1 LKSLAKLSS
10 LLIVFLSFNT
20 NATNGY
26 FQHGYGVKSQG
37 MGGVG
42 IALPQ
47 DALAAATNPAGMGF
61 IGNRYDLGVNIFRPE
76 REAEI
81 SGNANPS
88 NNKVNDGNDSEFFL
102 IPEFGYNKVLSD
114 KYTVGLSVYA
124 NGGMNTNYK
133 DGISLFGSPS
143 AGVDL
148 KQIFFTPSV
157 TFKPES
163 NHSFG
168 VAINF
173 AYQSFQAKGL
183 DNFADPNFS
192 NSPSNVNDHGHEHS
206 YGAGVKVGWMGKITD
221 KLTLGATYHSKT
233 YMTKLD
239 DYAGLFAEGGDFDIP
254 ASYGVG
260 LSFQAT
266 PDLTLAFDYQ
276 RIEYSDIKS
285 VNNPLVPNLTS
296 SKLGKADGAGF
307 GWRDIDVFKIGFN
320 YQWNDKLTLRGGYNH
335 NSQPIPS
342 SETFFNILAPG
353 VIKDHLSLGFTYKIT
368 EDRELT
374 LAYTHAFKEDVKGSG
389 SIPASFGGGEVDLE
403 MYQNSLGVAYG
414 VAF

>member
-1 LKSLAKLSS
+1 LQSLAKLSS
-10 LLIVFLSFNT
+10 LLIIFLSMNA

-76 REAEI
+76 RESEI
-81 SGNANPS
+81 VGNGAGASGQY
-88 NNKVNDGNDSEFFL
+88 DGNDTEFFL
-102 IPEFGYNKVLSD
+102 IPEFGYNKVLSE
-114 KYTVGLSVYA
+114 KYTAGLSIYA
-124 NGGMNTNYK
+124 NGGMNTDYK
-133 DGISLFGSPS
+133 TGIPLFGTPS

-148 KQIFFTPSV
+148 KQIFFTPSL
-157 TFKPES
+157 TFKPEP

-168 VAINF
+168 LAVNF

-183 DNFADPNFS
+183 DNFANSTYS
-192 NSPSNVNDHGHEHS
+192 NSPSNVYDNGHEHS
-206 YGAGVKVGWMGKITD
+206 YGAGIKLGWMGKITD

-233 YMTKLD
+233 YMSKMD

-260 LSFQAT
+260 FAYQAT
-266 PDLTLAFDYQ
+266 PDFTVAFDYQ
-276 RIEYSDIKS
+276 RIEYSDVKS
-285 VNNPLVPNLTS
+285 VNNPLIPNLSS
-296 SKLGKADGAGF
+296 SKLGKAEGAGF
-307 GWRDIDVFKIGFN
+307 GWRDIDVFKLGFN
-320 YQWNDKLTLRGGYNH
+320 YQWNDKLTLRAGYNH

-353 VIKDHLSLGFTYKIT
+353 VITDHLSLGFTYKIT
-368 EDRELT
+368 DDRELT
-374 LAYTHAFKEDVKGSG
+374 LAYTHAFKEEVKGSR
-389 SIPASFGGGEVDLE
+389 SIPAGFGGGETNLE
-403 MYQNSLGVAYG
+403 MYQNSLGIAYG

>member
-1 LKSLAKLSS
+1 MQSLAKLSS
-10 LLIVFLSFNT
+10 LLFIFLSINA

-42 IALPQ
+42 VALPQ
-47 DALAAATNPAGMGF
+47 DALAAATNPAGMAF
-61 IGNRYDLGVNIFRPE
+61 IGDRYDLGVNIFRPE
-76 REAEI
+76 RESEI
-81 SGNANPS
+81 VGNGAGASGQY
-88 NNKVNDGNDSEFFL
+88 DGNDTEFFL
-102 IPEFGYNKVLSD
+102 IPEFGYNKVLSE
-114 KYTVGLSVYA
+114 KYTAGLSIYA
-124 NGGMNTNYK
+124 NGGMNTDYK
-133 DGISLFGSPS
+133 TGIPLFGTPS

-148 KQIFFTPSV
+148 KQIFFTPSL
-157 TFKPES
+157 TFKPEP

-183 DNFADPNFS
+183 DNFANSTYS
-192 NSPSNVNDHGHEHS
+192 NSPSNVHDNGHEHS
-206 YGAGVKVGWMGKITD
+206 YGAGIKLGWMGKITD

-233 YMTKLD
+233 YMSKMD

-260 LSFQAT
+260 FAYQAT
-266 PDLTLAFDYQ
+266 PNFTFAFDYQ
-276 RIEYSDIKS
+276 RIEYSDVKS
-285 VNNPLVPNLTS
+285 VNNPLIPNLSS
-296 SKLGKADGAGF
+296 SKLGKAEGAGF
-307 GWRDIDVFKIGFN
+307 GWRDIDVFKLGFN
-320 YQWNDKLTLRGGYNH
+320 YQWNDKLTLRAGYNH

-353 VIKDHLSLGFTYKIT
+353 VITDHLSLGFTYKIT
-368 EDRELT
+368 DDRELT
-374 LAYTHAFKEDVKGSG
+374 LAYTHAFKEDVKGAG
-389 SIPASFGGGEVDLE
+389 SIPGFGGGETNLE
-403 MYQNSLGVAYG
+403 MYQNSLGIAYG

>member
-1 LKSLAKLSS
+1 LKSLTKLSS
-10 LLIVFLSFNT
+10 LLIIFLSMNA

-47 DALAAATNPAGMGF
+47 DALAAATNPAGMAF
-61 IGNRYDLGVNIFRPE
+61 IGDRYDLGVNIFRPE
-76 REAEI
+76 RESEI
-81 SGNANPS
+81 VGNGGGASGQY
-88 NNKVNDGNDSEFFL
+88 DGNDTEFFL
-102 IPEFGYNKVLSD
+102 IPEFGYNKVLSE
-114 KYTVGLSVYA
+114 KYTAGLSIYA
-124 NGGMNTNYK
+124 NGGMNTDYK
-133 DGISLFGSPS
+133 TGIPLFGTPS

-148 KQIFFTPSV
+148 KQIFFTPSL
-157 TFKPES
+157 TFKPEP

-168 VAINF
+168 LAVNF

-183 DNFADPNFS
+183 DNFANSTYS
-192 NSPSNVNDHGHEHS
+192 NSPSNVYDNGHEHS
-206 YGAGVKVGWMGKITD
+206 YGAGIKLGWMGKITD

-233 YMTKLD
+233 YMSKLD

-260 LSFQAT
+260 FAYQAT
-266 PDLTLAFDYQ
+266 PDFTVAFDYQ
-276 RIEYSDIKS
+276 RIEYSDVKS
-285 VNNPLVPNLTS
+285 VNNPLIPNLSS
-296 SKLGKADGAGF
+296 SKLGKAEGAGF

-320 YQWNDKLTLRGGYNH
+320 YQWNDKLTLRAGYNH

-353 VIKDHLSLGFTYKIT
+353 VITDHLSLGFTYKIT
-368 EDRELT
+368 DDRELT
-374 LAYTHAFKEDVKGSG
+374 LAYTHAFKEEVKGSG
-389 SIPASFGGGEVDLE
+389 SIPAGFGGGETNLE
-403 MYQNSLGVAYG
+403 MYQNSLGIAYG